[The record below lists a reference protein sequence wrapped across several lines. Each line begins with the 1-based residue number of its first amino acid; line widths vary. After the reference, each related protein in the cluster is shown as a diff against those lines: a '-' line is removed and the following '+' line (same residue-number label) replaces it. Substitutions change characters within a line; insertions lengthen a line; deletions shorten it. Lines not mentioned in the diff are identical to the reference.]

1 MVSSDDKKPNQTTLC
16 GKNQYDQGDQPEEG
30 TGPFPGCCFGTWQ
43 AFADISFRL
52 AGGLNLCCGFM
63 RIGGQAGFRL
73 RLFTLTGRLTVKNQV
88 QVPKSSRLFGQSYH
102 EEFPTFITLS
112 QR

>member
-1 MVSSDDKKPNQTTLC
+1 
-16 GKNQYDQGDQPEEG
+16 
-30 TGPFPGCCFGTWQ
+30 
-43 AFADISFRL
+43 
-52 AGGLNLCCGFM
+52 M